1 MKSLINKIIIGAVG
15 LALATA
21 PLAASAQS
29 WQGHGSDN
37 RGGWGRARE
46 RRLHP
51 TGVPG
56 TRGRLFR
63 LGPGRIP
70 GLLLER

>member
-37 RGGWGRARE
+37 RGGWGA
-46 RRLHP
+46 
-51 TGVPG
+51 G
-56 TRGRLFR
+56 T
-63 LGPGRIP
+63 
-70 GLLLER
+70 